1 MTQAQQISNWITSYK
16 TINNKLPLWQEEC
29 MLHIKEICGYDDVKI
44 KTFTDNLYH
53 YFEHSKSKKIPNK
66 SLRWIK
72 KSKLKY
78 IDIY

>member
-1 MTQAQQISNWITSYK
+1 MTQEKQISNWITSYK

-66 SLRWIK
+66 CLRWIK